1 MTAKGFLDLGLAESA
16 AEGGFFVNNK
26 LVKVCKD
33 LENFALASDGEK
45 AAVLR

>member
-1 MTAKGFLDLGLAESA
+1 MTAKGFLDLGSAESA

-33 LENFALASDGEK
+33 LDNFALASEGEK
-45 AAVLR
+45 TVVLR

>member
-16 AEGGFFVNNK
+16 AEGGFFVNNN

-33 LENFALASDGEK
+33 LDNFTLARDGEK
-45 AAVLR
+45 AVVLR